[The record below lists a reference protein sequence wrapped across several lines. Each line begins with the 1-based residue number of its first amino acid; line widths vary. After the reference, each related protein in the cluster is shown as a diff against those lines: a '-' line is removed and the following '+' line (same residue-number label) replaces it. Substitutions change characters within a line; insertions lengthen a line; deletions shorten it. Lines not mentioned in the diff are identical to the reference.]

1 MILIIRDV
9 SEIVKGVFIC
19 VRSSDESHLTSMI
32 NGMTDVR
39 VLIIADDPLARA
51 GLAALLKNQS
61 GCEVVAQVSADSDLT
76 NALSVYQPQVI
87 VWDLGWESSTALDRL
102 IDLRE
107 TLPPVV
113 VLLRDESAASEAWTA
128 GARGLLRRDA
138 SGETLLA
145 AMEAVTHGLVTLDP
159 TMALTVIPVRDRSMS
174 QPVDELTPRE
184 REVLQLMAE
193 GLPNKIIAQRLS
205 ISEHTVKFH
214 INAIL
219 SKLGA
224 QSRTD
229 AVVRATRSGLLL
241 L

>member
-1 MILIIRDV
+1 
-9 SEIVKGVFIC
+9 
-19 VRSSDESHLTSMI
+19 MI

-51 GLAALLKNQS
+51 GLAALLKNHA
-61 GCEVVAQVSADSDLT
+61 GCEVVAQVAADSDLA
-76 NALSVYQPQVI
+76 NALTVYQPQVI
-87 VWDLGWESSTALDRL
+87 LWDLGWESGAALDKL

-113 VLLRDESAASEAWTA
+113 AMLRDETAASEAWTA

-138 SGETLLA
+138 SAEMLIA
-145 AMEAVTHGLVTLDP
+145 AMETVMRGLVTLDP
-159 TMALTVIPVRDRSMS
+159 TMALTVMPIRDRTLT

>member
-1 MILIIRDV
+1 M
-9 SEIVKGVFIC
+9 G
-19 VRSSDESHLTSMI
+19 VRSSNSGYLTSMI
-32 NGMTDVR
+32 NVMTDVR

-51 GLAALLKNQS
+51 GLGALLKNQP
-61 GCEVVAQVSADSDLT
+61 GCEVVAQIAADSDFA
-76 NALSVYQPQVI
+76 NALTVYQPQVI
-87 VWDLGWESSTALDRL
+87 LWDLGWDSSTALDRL
-102 IDLRE
+102 VDLRE
-107 TLPPVV
+107 SLPPVI
-113 VLLRDESAASEAWTA
+113 VLLRDETVASEAWTA

-138 SGETLLA
+138 SADMLLA
-145 AMEAVTHGLVTLDP
+145 AMETVTRGLVTLDP
-159 TMALTVIPVRDRSMS
+159 TMALTVMPIRDRTLT